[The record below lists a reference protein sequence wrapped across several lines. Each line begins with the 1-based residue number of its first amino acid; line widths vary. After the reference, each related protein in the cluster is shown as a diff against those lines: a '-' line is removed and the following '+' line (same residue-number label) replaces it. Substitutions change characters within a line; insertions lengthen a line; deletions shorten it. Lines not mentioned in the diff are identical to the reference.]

1 MPQPNLRRQLALWL
15 LFPLLGLLALD
26 TWLTYQRA
34 MSAAN
39 SAFDRSLEFSI
50 KSIREGTQLIDGEV
64 QVNLPYLALE
74 MFESDRGGK
83 IYYVIREGGDGV
95 QGGDN
100 DGRAVTG
107 YHDLPLPPARVTP
120 EPYHTAF
127 YDATY
132 RGETLRMGALQL
144 PVHDVPNAKTRVVWI
159 VVGETTE
166 ARHELAR
173 QILTG
178 ALQQEVLL
186 VVLALAIVWLGVTR
200 GLRPL
205 NRLSAKVAAREE
217 DDTTPLENVDLPTE
231 VKPLVESINQY
242 VGRVGRMQ
250 ASRQRF
256 FADAAH
262 QLKTPLAIIQAE
274 SELTLRESL
283 SAQARERV
291 ERLNQAVKQAAK
303 SVRQLLSLSRL
314 EAEDGPPVA
323 MVPTR
328 LDEAA
333 RSVTLDW
340 SPVARSRGIDL
351 GFENDGAVT
360 VLAQRELLAELCG
373 NLIDNAIR
381 YAGDGAV
388 ITVRTRRG
396 GATGHL
402 RHLGHLD
409 GADVANV
416 SDATNGGHDNPD
428 GPMLQVVDNGP
439 GIPTHERDAVFE
451 RFYRRESAVLTQST
465 ADGSGLGLAIVKEIA
480 RKHHAIVT
488 LGEAP
493 GGGLEVTVR
502 FPANE
507 VA

>member
-1 MPQPNLRRQLALWL
+1 MLQPNLRRQLALWL

-74 MFESDRGGK
+74 MFESDSGGK
-83 IYYVIREGGDGV
+83 IYYVIREGRGAGKNAETSE
-95 QGGDN
+95 GE
-100 DGRAVTG
+100 GRAVTG
-107 YHDLPLPPARVTP
+107 YHDLPMPPERLAP

-166 ARHELAR
+166 SRHELAR

-217 DDTTPLENVDLPTE
+217 GDTTPLDNVDLPTE

-283 SAQARERV
+283 SVQARERV
-291 ERLNQAVKQAAK
+291 ERLNHAVKQAAK

-323 MVPTR
+323 MVPMR
-328 LDEAA
+328 LDEVA
-333 RSVTLDW
+333 RNVALDW
-340 SPVARSRGIDL
+340 SPVARARQIDL
-351 GFENDGAVT
+351 GFEHDGPVQ

-388 ITVRTRRG
+388 ITVRTWL
-396 GATGHL
+396 GAES
-402 RHLGHLD
+402 
-409 GADVANV
+409 AD
-416 SDATNGGHDNPD
+416 SEEDASGTTPV
-428 GPMLQVVDNGP
+428 LQVIDNGP
-439 GIPTHERDAVFE
+439 GIPVHEREAVFE
-451 RFYRRESAVLTQST
+451 RFYRREHVGATAQA

-480 RKHHAIVT
+480 RKHHARVT

-493 GGGLEVTVR
+493 GGGLAVTVR
-502 FPANE
+502 FPISGSE
-507 VA
+507 

>member
-83 IYYVIREGGDGV
+83 IYYVIREGGDGA

-144 PVHDVPNAKTRVVWI
+144 PVYDVPNAKTRVVWI

-205 NRLSAKVAAREE
+205 NRLSAKVAARGE

-381 YAGDGAV
+381 YAGDGAM
-388 ITVRTRRG
+388 ITVRTQRG
-396 GATGHL
+396 GQTG
-402 RHLGHLD
+402 RVE
-409 GADVANV
+409 GAGVANV
-416 SDATNGGHDNPD
+416 AHASNGVPDNLD
-428 GPMLQVVDNGP
+428 GPTLQVVDNGP
-439 GIPTHERDAVFE
+439 GIPAHERDAVFE
-451 RFYRRESAVLTQST
+451 RFYRRESAALTQSA

-480 RKHHAIVT
+480 RKHHAVVT

-507 VA
+507 AA

>member
-74 MFESDRGGK
+74 MFESDSGGK
-83 IYYVIREGGDGV
+83 IYYVIREDG
-95 QGGDN
+95 
-100 DGRAVTG
+100 GRAVTG
-107 YHDLPLPPARVTP
+107 YHDLPMPSGRLAPQ
-120 EPYHTAF
+120 PYHTAF

-132 RGETLRMGALQL
+132 RGEALRMGALRL
-144 PVHDVPNAKTRVVWI
+144 PVHDVPNAQTRTVWI

-166 ARHELAR
+166 SRHELAR

-205 NRLSAKVAAREE
+205 NRLSAKVAARAE

-283 SAQARERV
+283 GEPARARV
-291 ERLNQAVKQAAK
+291 ERLNHAVKQAAK

-314 EAEDGPPVA
+314 EAEGGPPVA
-323 MVPTR
+323 MVPLR
-328 LDEAA
+328 LDDVA
-333 RSVTLDW
+333 RSVALDW
-340 SPVARSRGIDL
+340 SPVARSRHIDL
-351 GFENDGAVT
+351 GFEQDGPVSIM
-360 VLAQRELLAELCG
+360 AQRELLAELCG

-381 YAGDGAV
+381 YAGDNAI
-388 ITVRTRRG
+388 ITVRTRREAG
-396 GATGHL
+396 
-402 RHLGHLD
+402 
-409 GADVANV
+409 VAV
-416 SDATNGGHDNPD
+416 
-428 GPMLQVVDNGP
+428 LQVIDNGP
-439 GIPTHERDAVFE
+439 GIPAHEREAVFE
-451 RFYRRESAVLTQST
+451 RFYRREHVGTMPQA
-465 ADGSGLGLAIVKEIA
+465 ADGSGLGLAIVREIA
-480 RKHHAIVT
+480 RMHHAEIS
-488 LGEAP
+488 LGDAQ
-493 GGGLEVTVR
+493 GGGLDVTVR
-502 FPANE
+502 FPVSEA
-507 VA
+507 V

>member
-1 MPQPNLRRQLALWL
+1 MSQPNLRRQLALWL

-83 IYYVIREGGDGV
+83 IYYVIREAG
-95 QGGDN
+95 
-100 DGRAVTG
+100 GRAVTG
-107 YHDLPLPPARVTP
+107 YHDLPMPPGRLVP
-120 EPYHTAF
+120 GPYHAVF

-144 PVHDVPNAKTRVVWI
+144 PVHDVPNAQTRVVWI

-166 ARHELAR
+166 SRHELAR

-205 NRLSAKVAAREE
+205 NRLSAKVAARDE
-217 DDTTPLENVDLPTE
+217 DDTTPLDNVDLPTE

-283 SAQARERV
+283 SAGARERV
-291 ERLNQAVKQAAK
+291 ERLNHAVKQAAK

-314 EAEDGPPVA
+314 EAEGGPPVA
-323 MVPTR
+323 MVPLR
-328 LDEAA
+328 LDDLA
-333 RSVTLDW
+333 RSVALDW

-351 GFENDGAVT
+351 GFEHDGPVP
-360 VLAQRELLAELCG
+360 VVAQRELLSELCG

-388 ITVRTRRG
+388 ITVRTWC
-396 GATGHL
+396 
-402 RHLGHLD
+402 D
-409 GADVANV
+409 GDVPV
-416 SDATNGGHDNPD
+416 
-428 GPMLQVVDNGP
+428 LQVSDNGP
-439 GIPTHERDAVFE
+439 GIPECEREAVFE
-451 RFYRRESAVLTQST
+451 RFYRREHDGSAPQAVQT
-465 ADGSGLGLAIVKEIA
+465 ADGSGLGLAIVREIVRMHRA
-480 RKHHAIVT
+480 DVS
-488 LGEAP
+488 LGDAP

-502 FPANE
+502 FPASDGAHSRLEGNS
-507 VA
+507 

>member
-50 KSIREGTQLIDGEV
+50 KSIREGTQLIDGDV

-83 IYYVIREGGDGV
+83 IYYVIREGGSGT
-95 QGGDN
+95 QAGGGSGSGAN

-107 YHDLPLPPARVTP
+107 YHDLPLPPERLRP

-127 YDATY
+127 YDAEY

-144 PVHDVPNAKTRVVWI
+144 PVHDVPNAKTRIVWI

-166 ARHELAR
+166 ARHDLAR

-205 NRLSAKVAAREE
+205 NRLSAKVAARGE
-217 DDTTPLENVDLPTE
+217 DDTTPLDNVDLPTE

-291 ERLNQAVKQAAK
+291 ERLNHAVKQAAK

-314 EAEDGPPVA
+314 EAEGGPPVTMA
-323 MVPTR
+323 PLR
-328 LDEAA
+328 LDELA
-333 RSVTLDW
+333 RGVTLDW
-340 SPVARSRGIDL
+340 SPVARSRRIDL
-351 GFENDGAVT
+351 GFEHDGGVT
-360 VLAQRELLAELCG
+360 VIAQRELLAELCG

-381 YAGDGAV
+381 YAGDDAV
-388 ITVRTRRG
+388 ITVRTWS
-396 GATGHL
+396 
-402 RHLGHLD
+402 D
-409 GADVANV
+409 GAVAV
-416 SDATNGGHDNPD
+416 
-428 GPMLQVVDNGP
+428 LQVIDNGP
-439 GIPTHERDAVFE
+439 GIPLRERDAVFE
-451 RFYRRESAVLTQST
+451 RFYRREQSGTTAQT

-480 RKHHAIVT
+480 RKHRAVVT

-502 FPANE
+502 FPVNE
-507 VA
+507 GA

>member
-50 KSIREGTQLIDGEV
+50 KSIREGTQLVDGEV

-83 IYYVIREGGDGV
+83 IYYVIREAAPGV
-95 QGGDN
+95 PGASGASGAEN
-100 DGRAVTG
+100 AKSAEESAGEGRAVTG
-107 YHDLPLPPARVTP
+107 YHDLPMPPERLSP

-144 PVHDVPNAKTRVVWI
+144 PVHDVPNAKTRIVWI

-166 ARHELAR
+166 SRHELAR

-205 NRLSAKVAAREE
+205 NRLSARVAARGE
-217 DDTTPLENVDLPTE
+217 DDTTPLDKVDLPTE

-250 ASRQRF
+250 AARQRF

-291 ERLNQAVKQAAK
+291 ERLNHAVKQAAK

-314 EAEDGPPVA
+314 EAEGGPPVA
-323 MVPTR
+323 MTPMR
-328 LDEAA
+328 LDEVA
-333 RSVTLDW
+333 RNVTLDW
-340 SPVARSRGIDL
+340 SPVARARHIDL
-351 GFENDGAVT
+351 GFEHDGPVQ
-360 VLAQRELLAELCG
+360 VLAQRELLSELCG

-388 ITVRTRRG
+388 VTVRTSQVMG
-396 GATGHL
+396 EEGEEGSAP
-402 RHLGHLD
+402 
-409 GADVANV
+409 V
-416 SDATNGGHDNPD
+416 
-428 GPMLQVVDNGP
+428 LQVIDNGP
-439 GIPTHERDAVFE
+439 GIPVHEREAVFE
-451 RFYRRESAVLTQST
+451 RFYRRELTAATPQT
-465 ADGSGLGLAIVKEIA
+465 VDGSGLGLAIVKEIA
-480 RKHHAIVT
+480 RKHHAHVT
-488 LGEAP
+488 LDEAP
-493 GGGLEVTVR
+493 GGGLAVTVR
-502 FPANE
+502 FPACAHE
-507 VA
+507 

>member
-26 TWLTYQRA
+26 MWLTYHRA
-34 MSAAN
+34 MTAAN

-50 KSIREGTQLIDGEV
+50 KSIREGTQLIDGMV

-83 IYYVIREGGDGV
+83 IYYVIREDG
-95 QGGDN
+95 
-100 DGRAVTG
+100 GRAVTG
-107 YHDLPLPPARVTP
+107 YHDLPMPPQRLAP
-120 EPYHTAF
+120 EPYHAVF
-127 YDATY
+127 YDALY

-144 PVHDVPNAKTRVVWI
+144 PVHDVPNAQTRVVWI

-178 ALQQEVLL
+178 ALQQELLL

-205 NRLSAKVAAREE
+205 NRLSAKVAARED
-217 DDTTPLENVDLPTE
+217 DDTTPLENVGLPRE

-242 VGRVGRMQ
+242 VERVGRMQ
-250 ASRQRF
+250 VSRQRF

-283 SAQARERV
+283 TPPARERV
-291 ERLNQAVKQAAK
+291 ERLNQAVRQAAK

-314 EAEDGPPVA
+314 EAEGGPPVA
-323 MVPTR
+323 MGPLW
-328 LDEAA
+328 LDEVA
-333 RSVTLDW
+333 RSVALDW
-340 SPVARSRGIDL
+340 SPVARSRHIDL
-351 GFENDGAVT
+351 GFEHDGPVT
-360 VLAQRELLAELCG
+360 VIAQRDLLAELCG

-388 ITVRTRRG
+388 ITVRT
-396 GATGHL
+396 
-402 RHLGHLD
+402 
-409 GADVANV
+409 
-416 SDATNGGHDNPD
+416 GHDGGMPV
-428 GPMLQVVDNGP
+428 LQVVDNGP
-439 GIPTHERDAVFE
+439 GIPERDREAVFE
-451 RFYRRESAVLTQST
+451 RFYRRELESSAASQPT
-465 ADGSGLGLAIVKEIA
+465 DGSGLGLAIVREIA
-480 RKHHAIVT
+480 RMHRADVS
-488 LGEAP
+488 LDDAP
-493 GGGLEVTVR
+493 GGGLVVTVR
-502 FPANE
+502 FPSCE
-507 VA
+507 GSSS

>member
-83 IYYVIREGGDGV
+83 IYYVIREDGK
-95 QGGDN
+95 
-100 DGRAVTG
+100 RAVTG
-107 YHDLPLPPARVTP
+107 YHDLPLPPPDVTP
-120 EPYHTAF
+120 EPYHSVF
-127 YDATY
+127 YDAAY
-132 RGETLRMGALQL
+132 RGESLRMGALRL

-166 ARHELAR
+166 SRHELAR

-205 NRLSAKVAAREE
+205 NRLSAKVAARSE
-217 DDTTPLENVDLPTE
+217 DDTTPLDNVDLPTE
-231 VKPLVESINQY
+231 VEPLVESINQY

-274 SELTLRESL
+274 SELTLRETL
-283 SAQARERV
+283 SASARERV
-291 ERLNQAVKQAAK
+291 ERLNSAVKQAAK

-314 EAEDGPPVA
+314 EADVGAPA
-323 MVPTR
+323 AKVPLR
-328 LDEAA
+328 LDEVA
-333 RSVTLDW
+333 RSTTLDW

-351 GFENDGAVT
+351 GFENDGPVD
-360 VLAQRELLAELCG
+360 LLGQRELLAEMCG

-388 ITVRTRRG
+388 ITVRVG
-396 GATGHL
+396 VEAGA
-402 RHLGHLD
+402 
-409 GADVANV
+409 AV
-416 SDATNGGHDNPD
+416 
-428 GPMLQVVDNGP
+428 LQVVDNGP
-439 GIPTHERDAVFE
+439 GIPAHERDAVFQ
-451 RFYRRESAVLTQST
+451 RFYRSESTGQAV
-465 ADGSGLGLAIVKEIA
+465 DGSGLGLAIVREIA
-480 RKHHAIVT
+480 RMHRADVT
-488 LGEAP
+488 LADAP
-493 GGGLEVTVR
+493 GGGLAVTVR
-502 FPANE
+502 FPE
-507 VA
+507 VEAQSAGV

>member
-381 YAGDGAV
+381 YAGNGAM

-396 GATGHL
+396 GQTG
-402 RHLGHLD
+402 RVD
-409 GADVANV
+409 DADVANV
-416 SDATNGGHDNPD
+416 GQASTGAHDNLD
-428 GPMLQVVDNGP
+428 GPTLQVVDNGP
-439 GIPTHERDAVFE
+439 GIPAHERDAVFE
-451 RFYRRESAVLTQST
+451 RFYRRESAALTPST

-480 RKHHAIVT
+480 RKHHAVVT
-488 LGEAP
+488 LAEAP

-507 VA
+507 AT

>member
-83 IYYVIREGGDGV
+83 IYYVIREDG
-95 QGGDN
+95 
-100 DGRAVTG
+100 GRAVTG
-107 YHDLPLPPARVTP
+107 YHDLPMPPGRLAP

-127 YDATY
+127 YDAVY
-132 RGETLRMGALQL
+132 RGEALRMGALQL
-144 PVHDVPNAKTRVVWI
+144 PVHDVPNAQTRAVWI

-166 ARHELAR
+166 SRHELAR

-205 NRLSAKVAAREE
+205 NRLSAKVAARSE
-217 DDTTPLENVDLPTE
+217 DDTTPLDNVDLPTE

-283 SAQARERV
+283 SEPARTRV
-291 ERLNQAVKQAAK
+291 ERLNHAVKQAAK

-314 EAEDGPPVA
+314 EAEGGPPVA
-323 MVPTR
+323 MVPLR
-328 LDEAA
+328 LDEVA
-333 RSVTLDW
+333 RSVALDW
-340 SPVARSRGIDL
+340 SPVARSRHIDL
-351 GFENDGAVT
+351 GFEHDGPVP
-360 VLAQRELLAELCG
+360 VLAQRELLSELCG

-381 YAGDGAV
+381 YAVRAGDGTV
-388 ITVRTRRG
+388 ITVRTRRE
-396 GATGHL
+396 
-402 RHLGHLD
+402 
-409 GADVANV
+409 ADAAV
-416 SDATNGGHDNPD
+416 
-428 GPMLQVVDNGP
+428 LQVVDNGP
-439 GIPTHERDAVFE
+439 GIPVHEREAVFE
-451 RFYRRESAVLTQST
+451 RFYRREHHGATPQS

-480 RKHHAIVT
+480 RMHRAEVA
-488 LGEAP
+488 LGDAP
-493 GGGLEVTVR
+493 GGGLDVTVR
-502 FPANE
+502 FPASE
-507 VA
+507 DE

>member
-107 YHDLPLPPARVTP
+107 YHDLPLPSASVTP

-381 YAGDGAV
+381 YAGDGAM
-388 ITVRTRRG
+388 ITVRTQRG
-396 GATGHL
+396 RKTGQV
-402 RHLGHLD
+402 D
-409 GADVANV
+409 GVDVATV
-416 SDATNGGHDNPD
+416 AQTSNGTHDILD

-439 GIPTHERDAVFE
+439 GIPAHERDAVFE
-451 RFYRRESAVLTQST
+451 RFYRRESAALTQST

-480 RKHHAIVT
+480 RKHHAVVS

-507 VA
+507 AA

>member
-83 IYYVIREGGDGV
+83 IYYVIREDG
-95 QGGDN
+95 
-100 DGRAVTG
+100 GRAVTG
-107 YHDLPLPPARVTP
+107 YHDLPMPPGRLAP

-127 YDATY
+127 YDAVY
-132 RGETLRMGALQL
+132 RGEALRMGALQL
-144 PVHDVPNAKTRVVWI
+144 PVHDVPNAQTRAVWI

-166 ARHELAR
+166 SRHELAR

-205 NRLSAKVAAREE
+205 NRLSAKVAARSE
-217 DDTTPLENVDLPTE
+217 DDTTPLDNVDLPTE

-283 SAQARERV
+283 SEPARTRV
-291 ERLNQAVKQAAK
+291 ERLNHAVKQAAK

-314 EAEDGPPVA
+314 EAEGGPPVA
-323 MVPTR
+323 MVPLR
-328 LDEAA
+328 LDEVA
-333 RSVTLDW
+333 RSVALDW
-340 SPVARSRGIDL
+340 SPVARSRHIDL
-351 GFENDGAVT
+351 GFEHDGPVP
-360 VLAQRELLAELCG
+360 VLAQRELLSELCG

-381 YAGDGAV
+381 YAARVGDGTV
-388 ITVRTRRG
+388 ITVRTRRE
-396 GATGHL
+396 
-402 RHLGHLD
+402 
-409 GADVANV
+409 ADAAV
-416 SDATNGGHDNPD
+416 
-428 GPMLQVVDNGP
+428 LQVVDNGP
-439 GIPTHERDAVFE
+439 GIPVHEREAVFE
-451 RFYRRESAVLTQST
+451 RFYRREHHGATPQS

-480 RKHHAIVT
+480 RMHRAEVA
-488 LGEAP
+488 LGDAP
-493 GGGLEVTVR
+493 GGGLDVTVR
-502 FPANE
+502 FPASE
-507 VA
+507 DE